1 MFYFNKVTV
10 VKWGGWHIMK
20 LCTQR
25 GWAWGQGYCFQ
36 QGQGRP
42 RQNLQPHFQWVY
54 STWATP
60 QTRPRLPAAHFRQ
73 RHGEGRAVYIPGLC
87 QMPPPAPLPAS
98 FLARSQQQRLYL
110 QVRLL
115 YHLHVTWAKNSEAL
129 FSSENSP
136 TRALAA
142 PWLLLPKQ

>member
-1 MFYFNKVTV
+1 
-10 VKWGGWHIMK
+10 
-20 LCTQR
+20 
-25 GWAWGQGYCFQ
+25 
-36 QGQGRP
+36 
-42 RQNLQPHFQWVY
+42 
-54 STWATP
+54 
-60 QTRPRLPAAHFRQ
+60 
-73 RHGEGRAVYIPGLC
+73 
-87 QMPPPAPLPAS
+87 MPPPAPLPAS